1 MTMTDLAV
9 GSFLDEVATSSPAPG
24 GGSVSALA
32 AALAAALVSMVG
44 SLTLRKLPTAT
55 FAGRPDASRGRLA
68 VDAGQGGQ
76 GGGGPESDG
85 RVVPPQPGHA
95 GAVGDGAGAVE
106 TCGAAGQ
113 QSAEP
118 EADVEAD
125 MAMAVDIASDLRR
138 HFSRL
143 IDEDA
148 EAFRAVMAAYKLPKS
163 TDEERRVRGAAI
175 QEALKQACRV
185 PAQVAK
191 GAVEVLQLSDLVAR
205 EGVRSALS
213 DAAVACLLAE
223 AALHG
228 ACLNVKINLKSI
240 KDAAFVS
247 EMQGEM
253 ARAMSS
259 GRAVRERVMAFVQEE
274 LG

>member
-1 MTMTDLAV
+1 MTMTDLTV
-9 GSFLDEVATSSPAPG
+9 DSFIDEVAASSPVPG

-55 FAGRPDASRGRLA
+55 FAGRPDASRGRSA
-68 VDAGQGGQ
+68 VDAGQVGQ
-76 GGGGPESDG
+76 GEEGPGSDG
-85 RVVPPQPGHA
+85 RAVPPQPGPA
-95 GAVGDGAGAVE
+95 GAVGAGAP
-106 TCGAAGQ
+106 GQ
-113 QSAEP
+113 QSACP
-118 EADVEAD
+118 DRDVEAD

-148 EAFRAVMAAYKLPKS
+148 EAFGAVMAAYKLPKS
-163 TDEERRVRGAAI
+163 TDEERQARGVAI
-175 QEALKQACRV
+175 QEALKQACHV
-185 PAQVAK
+185 PSQVAK
-191 GAVEVLQLSDLVAR
+191 GAVEVLWLSDLVAR

-223 AALHG
+223 AALSG
-228 ACLNVKINLKSI
+228 ACLNVKINLRSI

-247 EMQGEM
+247 EMRGEM
-253 ARAMSS
+253 VRAMSS
-259 GRAVRERVMAFVQEE
+259 GRAIRERVMAFVQEE